1 MFYLFLFRNY
11 KFFYSKSMGGNV
23 GKIILDKNTEY
34 FGEID
39 NNVPNRKGKLELF
52 KSDSK
57 NERKKI
63 WDI

>member
-1 MFYLFLFRNY
+1 
-11 KFFYSKSMGGNV
+11 MGGNV